1 MFSDKTK
8 KVKANYV
15 KKNKYSTY
23 VFAAGMVILSF
34 ILFKRCFYGF
44 AHIDEALYLQIPY
57 RLVQGDALF
66 ADEWH
71 ISQLSAFIVYPFISL
86 FRTLNGGTE
95 GIMLFF
101 RIMYMAAQLA
111 ATVVIWFNL
120 KKYSEIGAVIT
131 AFLFYIYVPFGI
143 GALSYNSMGIIFLSL
158 GLVLFALS
166 ENKVANFIAGIFFA
180 FAVLCCPYL
189 VWIYAIY
196 AVCVLIKLVFKFNI
210 ISEDLVQFKKAIV
223 FTAGIA
229 VAALAFII
237 FVFSRITL
245 QQLLQALPYIM
256 SDPTHGLLFKDKVWQ
271 YFEAILT
278 TNKYTFTMCC
288 GYAVVTLAALVVKN
302 KKFKDICFMIF
313 AVITALHIYSCA
325 VINAY
330 INHLMLPVNYL
341 ALFCYLVYR
350 PTSVK
355 KFFEAIFVPGV
366 IYTICLHFTSN
377 QTIYAISSAA
387 AVAMVGG
394 IVIIVK
400 TAQER
405 LSEAKIHK
413 KALFICVLLLVFAIQ
428 GRYVLHYRWNAVFWD
443 ADVNSQTVLL
453 EEGAYKGIYVTESKQ
468 QEYNYYMQEFE
479 KVDGS
484 ERVLL
489 LTDSTWAYSL
499 KEWKVG
505 SFSTWIYGVND
516 ESMEK
521 LDEFYAINPDRMP
534 DTIFVESM
542 YADFA
547 DRFEQKYGYSVYKV
561 TDAGNIVMKNNS
573 INQF

>member
-1 MFSDKTK
+1 
-8 KVKANYV
+8 
-15 KKNKYSTY
+15 
-23 VFAAGMVILSF
+23 
-34 ILFKRCFYGF
+34 
-44 AHIDEALYLQIPY
+44 
-57 RLVQGDALF
+57 
-66 ADEWH
+66 
-71 ISQLSAFIVYPFISL
+71 
-86 FRTLNGGTE
+86 
-95 GIMLFF
+95 
-101 RIMYMAAQLA
+101 
-111 ATVVIWFNL
+111 
-120 KKYSEIGAVIT
+120 
-131 AFLFYIYVPFGI
+131 
-143 GALSYNSMGIIFLSL
+143 
-158 GLVLFALS
+158 
-166 ENKVANFIAGIFFA
+166 
-180 FAVLCCPYL
+180 
-189 VWIYAIY
+189 
-196 AVCVLIKLVFKFNI
+196 
-210 ISEDLVQFKKAIV
+210 
-223 FTAGIA
+223 
-229 VAALAFII
+229 
-237 FVFSRITL
+237 
-245 QQLLQALPYIM
+245 
-256 SDPTHGLLFKDKVWQ
+256 
-271 YFEAILT
+271 
-278 TNKYTFTMCC
+278 
-288 GYAVVTLAALVVKN
+288 
-302 KKFKDICFMIF
+302 
-313 AVITALHIYSCA
+313 
-325 VINAY
+325 
-330 INHLMLPVNYL
+330 
-341 ALFCYLVYR
+341 
-350 PTSVK
+350 
-355 KFFEAIFVPGV
+355 
-366 IYTICLHFTSN
+366 
-377 QTIYAISSAA
+377 
-387 AVAMVGG
+387 MVGG